1 MTSREEIKA
10 LLDTDQIYI
19 ADTPEMKQVQDAQQ
33 DLVFDF
39 NACRPSQMEK
49 KQDLCKKM
57 FGSFGQGSWIEGPI
71 RANWACN
78 TYWGSKCY
86 ANFNLVLVDDGRID
100 IGDHTMFGPNVT
112 IVTTGHTIRPDIRAY
127 GTPQFTVP
135 VSIGRNVWIGAG
147 AIVMPGVTI
156 GDNTVVG
163 AGSLVTKDIPSDV
176 VAYGHPCKVIR
187 PINDHDYEYFWRDR
201 RYQTPYDARPFKME
215 EEG

>member
-33 DLVFDF
+33 DLVFAF
-39 NACRPSQMEK
+39 NACRPTQVEK
-49 KQDLCKKM
+49 KRDLCQKM
-57 FGSFGQGSWIEGPI
+57 FGSFGQGSWIEGPV

-112 IVTTGHTIRPDIRAY
+112 IVTTGHTIRPDIRVY
-127 GTPQFTVP
+127 GTPQFSVP

-156 GDNTVVG
+156 GDNTVIG

-176 VAYGHPCKVIR
+176 VAYGHPCKVVR
-187 PINDHDYEYFWRDR
+187 HINDHDYEYFWRDR
-201 RYQTPYDARPFKME
+201 RYQAPYDARPFKIDQA
-215 EEG
+215 G

>member
-39 NACRPSQMEK
+39 NACRPSQVEQ

-78 TYWGSKCY
+78 TVLGEQMLRQLQPGS
-86 ANFNLVLVDDGRID
+86 GRR
-100 IGDHTMFGPNVT
+100 
-112 IVTTGHTIRPDIRAY
+112 RP
-127 GTPQFTVP
+127 
-135 VSIGRNVWIGAG
+135 
-147 AIVMPGVTI
+147 
-156 GDNTVVG
+156 
-163 AGSLVTKDIPSDV
+163 
-176 VAYGHPCKVIR
+176 H
-187 PINDHDYEYFWRDR
+187 
-201 RYQTPYDARPFKME
+201 
-215 EEG
+215 